1 MRLPTLLSA
10 ASFAFALAS
19 PAISQQPRQDMRE
32 EIRRIVREEVRAAI
46 HEAMQEI
53 HGGSM
58 GPMGMTGNAAEP
70 KAERREG
77 PKAHPELGGLEN
89 EMKEL
94 EATLEKLQGEVGRRT
109 GAQARGQLQ
118 PVMRTRLDGQN
129 GEEVKLQ
136 QLHGAPGA
144 RVFKLGGEDGETIEL
159 KEVHVAPGARAFKL
173 GGENGETIELKIEGG
188 EIQVLTPNGQK
199 AVQFHPD
206 GERKEPGQK
215 AKQGH
220 ELMLRI
226 DDEGNE
232 KSEAPKSKKTVKT
245 AKAPVTL
252 APMAFPV
259 GQPTMLRA
267 GDGCNCVVVIRCENG
282 TCRIE
287 TSCNGSPLTPVQMKT
302 TAPKAKNKKAKGSD
316 DDDDDDDGE
325 QSAAKVDLKL
335 DTGCCETP
343 AKSVKS
349 DCCSGSTC
357 TGCAPAK
364 TGCCD
369 SKPEA
374 AKASEPRKET
384 PKKQIN

>member
-32 EIRRIVREEVRAAI
+32 EIRRIVREEVRAAL

-53 HGGSM
+53 HGGA
-58 GPMGMTGNAAEP
+58 MGMSGHAAEPKPEP
-70 KAERREG
+70 KAERRDG
-77 PKAHPELGGLEN
+77 PKTRPEMGELEN

-94 EATLEKLQGEVGRRT
+94 EATLEKLQGEIGRRT
-109 GAQARGQLQ
+109 GAQVRGQLQ

-129 GEEVKLQ
+129 GEEVKLK
-136 QLHGAPGA
+136 QLHVAPGA

-159 KEVHVAPGARAFKL
+159 KLDGGKVH
-173 GGENGETIELKIEGG
+173 
-188 EIQVLTPNGQK
+188 VLTPDGQK
-199 AVQFHPD
+199 ALQFHID
-206 GERKEPGQK
+206 GEGKESGEK
-215 AKQGH
+215 AKQDKATEVKVESPRG
-220 ELMLRI
+220 MLWLN
-226 DDEGNE
+226 DAQE
-232 KSEAPKSKKTVKT
+232 KSDAPKNKKSAKT

-259 GQPTMLRA
+259 GGQPTLLRA
-267 GDGCNCVVVIRCENG
+267 GEGCNCVVVIRCENG

-302 TAPKAKNKKAKGSD
+302 KAPKAKKGKGSD
-316 DDDDDDDGE
+316 DDDDDGE
-325 QSAAKVDLKL
+325 ESAAKVDLKL
-335 DTGCCETP
+335 DAGCCETP
-343 AKSVKS
+343 AKTGKS
-349 DCCSGSTC
+349 DCCNGSAC

-374 AKASEPRKET
+374 AKAAEPRKET

>member
-19 PAISQQPRQDMRE
+19 PAISQQRQDTPRQDMRE

-58 GPMGMTGNAAEP
+58 GMTGHAAEPKPEP
-70 KAERREG
+70 KAERKEG
-77 PKAHPELGGLEN
+77 AKAHPELGGLEN

-94 EATLEKLQGEVGRRT
+94 EATLEKLQGEIGRRT

-129 GEEVKLQ
+129 GEEVKLK
-136 QLHGAPGA
+136 QLHVAPGA
-144 RVFKLGGEDGETIEL
+144 HVFKLGGEDGETIEL
-159 KEVHVAPGARAFKL
+159 KLDGGEVHV
-173 GGENGETIELKIEGG
+173 LK
-188 EIQVLTPNGQK
+188 PDGQK
-199 AVQFHPD
+199 AFQFHID
-206 GERKEPGQK
+206 GDGKESGEK
-215 AKQGH
+215 AKKDKATEVKVESPRG
-220 ELMLRI
+220 MLWLN
-226 DDEGNE
+226 DAQE
-232 KSEAPKSKKTVKT
+232 KSEAPKKSKGAKT
-245 AKAPVTL
+245 AKAPLAL
-252 APMAFPV
+252 APMAFTMG
-259 GQPTMLRA
+259 GQPTLLRA

-325 QSAAKVDLKL
+325 ESAAKVDLKL
-335 DTGCCETP
+335 DAGCCETP
-343 AKSVKS
+343 AKS
-349 DCCSGSTC
+349 DCCGGSCC
-357 TGCAPAK
+357 TAPAK
-364 TGCCD
+364 AGCCD

-374 AKASEPRKET
+374 AKTAEPARKET